1 MPQSP
6 ATGALAV
13 EGLAKAFGAATVLDQ
28 VGLAVPAGR
37 VVALLGPSGC
47 GKTTLLRCIAGLER
61 PDAGG
66 VRLDDRVLCGPGVFV
81 PRQRSLLLARAA
93 VRVARSQAQPVMLEP
108 YSGVAPIAAT
118 VAAAVPGA
126 ELHAADIDAVA
137 LGYARHNLPAG
148 AGIHR
153 SDRLDGVPDALR
165 GRVTLLAGVPPYV
178 PHSASATVPREARD
192 HEPERA
198 LFAGDDGLDHV
209 RAVIGAARDILAPD
223 GRVLLELH
231 RGQYAPAAA
240 LARGTGWRTAR
251 RPGRDGQ
258 TVLLD
263 LAAG

>member
-1 MPQSP
+1 MNESSS
-6 ATGALAV
+6 ALV
-13 EGLAKAFGAATVLDQ
+13 VRLRAAGCVF
-28 VGLAVPAGR
+28 AEEEA
-37 VVALLGPSGC
+37 AILLEDDVDE
-47 GKTTLLRCIAGLER
+47 AELER
-61 PDAGG
+61 R
-66 VRLDDRVLCGPGVFV
+66 VRRRESGEPLEHVVGWVRFGPLRLRVGPGVFV